1 MRADR
6 LLTTL
11 LFLQQRSKIT
21 AAELAQELE
30 VSVRTARR
38 DLEALAMSGIP
49 IYSQPGRGGGWQLL
63 GGART
68 NLTGLT
74 EAETHALFL
83 AIGSSMPTGTSP
95 NQIRQL
101 PPASPL
107 RVAIAKLTQALPE
120 TFRAEATLASAAI
133 LADPQGWGRE
143 VDSEQPMFLD
153 QLQEALIKQ
162 RQVNLGYA
170 KPGSQATVRIID
182 PLGLITKAG
191 VWYLVAGT
199 DAGQRTFRVSR
210 VRSVELLDNR
220 SVRPNDFDLET
231 HWASITVAV
240 QEAKNTTIVTAL
252 AEPWTLAPLR
262 HIVGTRLT
270 VGESQT
276 QEPRAREISEH
287 DAIQSQTGQSQTG
300 NRIEVKIAGI
310 SPRVLAGELA
320 GFGHSLTVISPPSV
334 RAELAR
340 IGQEL
345 HDTYLSP

>member
-11 LFLQQRSKIT
+11 LFLQQRGKVT

-38 DLEALAMSGIP
+38 DLEALAMSGVP
-49 IYSQPGRGGGWQLL
+49 IYPQPGRGGGWQLL

-83 AIGSSMPTGTSP
+83 AIGSSMPSPTSSS
-95 NQIRQL
+95 QVGQL
-101 PPASPL
+101 LPASPL

-120 TFRAEATLASAAI
+120 TFRAEAVLASAAI

-143 VDSEQPMFLD
+143 VDHEQPLFLD

-162 RQVNLGYA
+162 RQVKLGYA
-170 KPGSQATVRIID
+170 KPGSPATVRIID

-199 DAGQRTFRVSR
+199 DAGQRTFRVGR

-220 SVRPNDFDLET
+220 SVRPSDFDLEA
-231 HWASITVAV
+231 HWASITIAV
-240 QEAKNTTIVTAL
+240 QEAKNTTTVTAL

-262 HIVGTRLT
+262 HILGNRLVVQERQANNNT
-270 VGESQT
+270 SAKDAAYRSQ
-276 QEPRAREISEH
+276 A
-287 DAIQSQTGQSQTG
+287 G
-300 NRIEVKIAGI
+300 NRIEVQIAGI

-320 GFGHSLTVISPPSV
+320 GFGNSLTVITPPSV

-340 IGQEL
+340 VGQEL
-345 HDTYLSP
+345 HDVYLSP